1 MKIVSAFLLCCT
13 LHGLLMAQSAVVPAG
28 GSATSAGGSV
38 SYTVGQIAYES
49 YGNNNFQIT
58 EGVQQ
63 VFIINILGCT
73 SADACNY
80 NAQAN
85 VDDGGCLFVGDAC
98 DDQNANTTGD
108 SVSIDCTCMGVVI
121 SVEMTESS
129 GLQLF
134 PNPTS
139 QQLTI
144 QSAGDQVIQ
153 RVEIL
158 DMNGKKVLSESPL
171 SANVTL
177 GVASFAAGQYL
188 VEVKTASTTRRVQ
201 IQILR

>member
-1 MKIVSAFLLCCT
+1 MIQMKIVSTLLFWFAFHGVLLS
-13 LHGLLMAQSAVVPAG
+13 QSAVVSAG

-73 SADACNY
+73 SADACNF

-139 QQLTI
+139 PHIKTSIGFLFC
-144 QSAGDQVIQ
+144 
-153 RVEIL
+153 IL
-158 DMNGKKVLSESPL
+158 FFINSI
-171 SANVTL
+171 A
-177 GVASFAAGQYL
+177 
-188 VEVKTASTTRRVQ
+188 EV
-201 IQILR
+201 